1 MEKQKYA
8 KIIKVLLWVLLI
20 LSVGVLILG
29 SVKGFEANDGKMTDL
44 LLYWGYAMIGLA
56 LVCVICVGLYIAIRT
71 NPKSLVKLGII
82 LVGAAVLAFIAYLL
96 ASGKPAMGYNGTR
109 IPTASELKMTDTILN
124 LAYILGGAAIASII
138 VGEIVM
144 SLRNKKA

>member
-8 KIIKVLLWVLLI
+8 KIIKVLLWVLMI
-20 LSVGVLILG
+20 LSLGVLILG
-29 SVKGFEANDGKMTDL
+29 TVKGFEANDGKMTDL
-44 LLYWGYAMIGLA
+44 LFYWAYVVLGIA
-56 LVCVICVGLYIAIRT
+56 LVSVICVGLYIAIRT
-71 NPKSLVKLGII
+71 NPKSLVKLGLI

-96 ASGKPAMGYNGTR
+96 ASAKPAMGYNGTK
-109 IPTASELKMTDTILN
+109 IPTPTELKMTDTILN
-124 LAYILGGAAIASII
+124 LAYILGGAAIASIV

>member
-8 KIIKVLLWVLLI
+8 KIIKVLLWVLMI
-20 LSVGVLILG
+20 LSLGVLILG
-29 SVKGFEANDGKMTDL
+29 TVKGFEANDGKMTDL
-44 LLYWGYAMIGLA
+44 LFYWAYVVLGIA
-56 LVCVICVGLYIAIRT
+56 LVSVICVGLYIAIRT
-71 NPKSLVKLGII
+71 NPKSLVKLGLI

-96 ASGKPAMGYNGTR
+96 ASGAPAMGYNGSKV
-109 IPTASELKMTDTILN
+109 PTASELKMTDTILN
-124 LAYILGGAAIASII
+124 LAYILGGAAIASIV

>member
-8 KIIKVLLWVLLI
+8 KIFKVLLWVLMI
-20 LSVGVLILG
+20 LSLCVLILG
-29 SVKGFEANDGKMTDL
+29 TMKGFEANDGKMTDL
-44 LLYWGYAMIGLA
+44 LLYWAYGMLGLA
-56 LVCVICVGLYIAIRT
+56 LVAVICVGLYIAART
-71 NPKSLVKLGII
+71 NPKSLLKIGLIV
-82 LVGAAVLAFIAYLL
+82 VGAAVLAFIAYLI
-96 ASGKPAMGYNGTR
+96 ASGKPALGYNGTK

-124 LAYILGGAAIASII
+124 LAYIVGGAAIASIV